1 MIRLEEQD
9 LEGNR
14 LKNLARVTKMSPEA
28 FKERFG
34 YLVKPSSEY

>member
-14 LKNLARVTKMSPEA
+14 LKDLARVAKISPED

-34 YLVKPSSEY
+34 YLVKPPSEY

>member
-14 LKNLARVTKMSPEA
+14 LKDIAKVTKMSPEA
-28 FKERFG
+28 FKERFS
-34 YLVKPSSEY
+34 YLVKPPPEC